1 MHHSSSN
8 PSYNVTF
15 ANNFTGCGKLG
26 SLKHWFGEIWRGD
39 LILSSVLSQSY
50 QEMAYS

>member
-8 PSYNVTF
+8 LSYNVTF

-39 LILSSVLSQSY
+39 LILSSDIMSILPRNGL
-50 QEMAYS
+50 